1 MPVTAYYPGSY
12 MAMAALATSAL
23 SPQTVKKATR
33 ADLVHSIC
41 YHCHKILGDHSI
53 TTGIYLCP
61 PSAEGIRWAAL

>member
-1 MPVTAYYPGSY
+1 MAEDWVPVTAYYPGSY

-41 YHCHKILGDHSI
+41 YHCHKMIGWEES
-53 TTGIYLCP
+53 
-61 PSAEGIRWAAL
+61 